1 MVYNNLWRVRSKV
14 ITLSRLQVIPS
25 RAILVR
31 KSNYLV
37 PTIITGRHTKWD
49 LRYTPKPI
57 YFANFTNNIEF
68 YLLQSP
74 VIER

>member
-1 MVYNNLWRVRSKV
+1 MYNNLWRVRSKV
-14 ITLSRLQVIPS
+14 ITLSRLQVIPF

-31 KSNYLV
+31 KSKYLV
-37 PTIITGRHTKWD
+37 PTIITGGHTKWD

-57 YFANFTNNIEF
+57 HFANITNNTGF
-68 YLLQSP
+68 YLLRSP